1 MGRWI
6 PGMSDILAIYTV
18 PTVVC
23 GTGDIDTRY
32 VRFLAIYTVPTVVCG
47 AGDMDTRY
55 VRHSSLCSRVE
66 WFSLFLRFSI
76 TGTLLSIGYIFMSSI
91 PTNRRIL
98 RHVRQNFHFQKFTG
112 TLKMNSFFKSW
123 HEPSS
128 YIKDQL
134 PKIEFKI
141 RGCLV
146 FFLSSKM
153 AKTVL
158 T

>member
-1 MGRWI
+1 
-6 PGMSDILAIYTV
+6 MSDILAIYTV

-47 AGDMDTRY
+47 AGDMDTRN

-98 RHVRQNFHFQKFTG
+98 LRARAAHARQKFSFSKKQG
-112 TLKMNSFFKSW
+112 PWKMKIFFKLAW
-123 HEPSS
+123 T
-128 YIKDQL
+128 
-134 PKIEFKI
+134 
-141 RGCLV
+141 
-146 FFLSSKM
+146 FLLHQRPI
-153 AKTVL
+153 AKNRIQN
-158 T
+158 